1 MGVVRLG
8 PDGSV
13 EVLDPGTPEE
23 AERAQEAL
31 LRLARALGRLAA
43 ERDWAA
49 QREAARASSLVSEPE
64 PGQAFSD
71 IRQAGDDGQ
80 ASRQ

>member
-8 PDGSV
+8 ADGSV

-31 LRLARALGRLAA
+31 LNLAGALGRLAA

-49 QREAARASSLVSEPE
+49 QHRPDGGPTPADPEA
-64 PGQAFSD
+64 
-71 IRQAGDDGQ
+71 
-80 ASRQ
+80 

>member
-8 PDGSV
+8 ANGSI

-31 LRLARALGRLAA
+31 LNVARALGRLAA

-49 QREAARASSLVSEPE
+49 RRT
-64 PGQAFSD
+64 
-71 IRQAGDDGQ
+71 AGGPLLAPDPK
-80 ASRQ
+80 